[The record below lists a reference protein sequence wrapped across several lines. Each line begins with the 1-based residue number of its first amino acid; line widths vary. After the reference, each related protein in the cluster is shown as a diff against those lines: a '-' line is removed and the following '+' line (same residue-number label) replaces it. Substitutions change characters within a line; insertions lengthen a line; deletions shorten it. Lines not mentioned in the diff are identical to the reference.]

1 MSNMMSGGMLWGMA
15 PGYALHP
22 ARPHG
27 AGDFPLLHTR
37 QMRQG
42 AGRITLA
49 ASGETPALRSSNL
62 PYDNVRCRAQGEHYV
77 ADPFLHIDG

>member
-1 MSNMMSGGMLWGMA
+1 
-15 PGYALHP
+15 
-22 ARPHG
+22 
-27 AGDFPLLHTR
+27 
-37 QMRQG
+37 MRQG

-77 ADPFLHIDG
+77 ADPFLHIDRESKSVLKRYPSG

>member
-1 MSNMMSGGMLWGMA
+1 
-15 PGYALHP
+15 
-22 ARPHG
+22 
-27 AGDFPLLHTR
+27 
-37 QMRQG
+37 MRQG